1 MWPVDT
7 DNFSAY
13 SIQISMY
20 ESADQFP
27 HTADTHRMNE
37 YGPEPEAPHL
47 VSPIQAGHI
56 YSRPE
61 ACLVTKQPA
70 HKYSDRFKLPH
81 LLFRTSLPSL
91 LTNKFNKTLILP
103 NYWLLPPA
111 ILKNAFS
118 LSLFFLPPHTR
129 LHPPNTLTPL
139 HCRSRAQGASIHS
152 HRVVIWIVFHG
163 P

>member
-70 HKYSDRFKLPH
+70 HKYSDRFILPH
-81 LLFRTSLPSL
+81 LYSGLLCLPCWQINLIKLSFYQITDFYRLLFSKMLSLSPSFFFLHTHVCILQTHSL
-91 LTNKFNKTLILP
+91 LCTVDLEP
-103 NYWLLPPA
+103 RAPP
-111 ILKNAFS
+111 
-118 LSLFFLPPHTR
+118 
-129 LHPPNTLTPL
+129 
-139 HCRSRAQGASIHS
+139 SIPT
-152 HRVVIWIVFHG
+152 VL
-163 P
+163 